1 MKITLNLS
9 SAPSPRERYAL
20 AWALP
25 VALIALVGLFFLL
38 SSSLASWRNYRKY
51 HSALSD
57 VESQEARLRA
67 RQATL
72 ERELSRPEFNDL
84 YRSTQF
90 INSLIDRRQFSI
102 ADLTQKV
109 TKLMPASVHLV
120 GLALSRQEKEK
131 EKVVRLMAAGGT
143 EDALETFLVNLENS
157 PEFDQ
162 VEILNQ
168 GVEQSEAGNTQV
180 LLTCSAHY
188 SGGQSA
194 PENQ

>member
-25 VALIALVGLFFLL
+25 LALIALVGLFFLS

-51 HSALSD
+51 HRALSD

-90 INSLIDRRQFSI
+90 INSLIDRRQFST

-120 GLALSRQEKEK
+120 GLALSHQEKG
-131 EKVVRLMAAGGT
+131 KVVRLTAAGGT